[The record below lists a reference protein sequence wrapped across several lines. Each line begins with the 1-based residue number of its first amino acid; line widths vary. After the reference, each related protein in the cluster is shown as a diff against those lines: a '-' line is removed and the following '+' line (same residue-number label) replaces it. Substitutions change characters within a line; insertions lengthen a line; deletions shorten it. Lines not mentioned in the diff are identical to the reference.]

1 MVEKSHAK
9 NGEEIVG
16 GYTPIVFCGVSMC
29 GDFDGG
35 GARIG
40 AENKLFWVGVVVRAC
55 DDIVGGGV
63 CETKVGVRGGGTT
76 CGDGAS
82 VFKSVDGIKR

>member
-9 NGEEIVG
+9 NGEEIMG
-16 GYTPIVFCGVSMC
+16 EYTSIVFCSVSMY

-40 AENKLFWVGVVVRAC
+40 AEN
-55 DDIVGGGV
+55 
-63 CETKVGVRGGGTT
+63 
-76 CGDGAS
+76 
-82 VFKSVDGIKR
+82 